1 MGAPPR
7 APWPPVPLSIAAP
20 PGISPPLRAERPG
33 FAIFALKVT
42 VSPGERRCRQP
53 SGVRTSAS
61 PEQSAAVGSLCQ
73 GPVAASPVPR
83 PSGLMSASSSLVHK
97 SGCSH
102 RLDGPSPPQAAGED
116 PTLRVLATGRSP
128 LGGEGLGLL
137 RVLRARA
144 RGPCFRAG
152 HRVGLCGLNWMLGTV
167 SEPSCDPFEGS
178 CQFSW
183 VTTAPPQTE
192 KGQGRAQS
200 PRYSAPQGTREGN
213 LLALTH
219 RGHPWVYSYPLPLPA
234 DCFRWHK
241 SLAVL

>member
-1 MGAPPR
+1 M
-7 APWPPVPLSIAAP
+7 
-20 PGISPPLRAERPG
+20 
-33 FAIFALKVT
+33 
-42 VSPGERRCRQP
+42 Q
-53 SGVRTSAS
+53 
-61 PEQSAAVGSLCQ
+61 AAVGSKDVGVSRAVC
-73 GPVAASPVPR
+73 GCGFIASGSRSRVPHAPALR
-83 PSGLMSASSSLVHK
+83 PDVSLV
-97 SGCSH
+97 
-102 RLDGPSPPQAAGED
+102 LAGAQV
-116 PTLRVLATGRSP
+116 RVLPPARRSKP
-128 LGGEGLGLL
+128 SAGC
-137 RVLRARA
+137 R
-144 RGPCFRAG
+144 RGPHPARPCHGAVSVEGGAGAPPSAPCTCTGSCFRAR

-219 RGHPWVYSYPLPLPA
+219 RGHPWVYSYSLPLPA

>member
-1 MGAPPR
+1 M
-7 APWPPVPLSIAAP
+7 
-20 PGISPPLRAERPG
+20 
-33 FAIFALKVT
+33 
-42 VSPGERRCRQP
+42 Q
-53 SGVRTSAS
+53 
-61 PEQSAAVGSLCQ
+61 AAVGSKDVGVSRAVC
-73 GPVAASPVPR
+73 GCGFVASGSRSRVPR
-83 PSGLMSASSSLVHK
+83 APALRPDVSLV
-97 SGCSH
+97 
-102 RLDGPSPPQAAGED
+102 LAGAQV
-116 PTLRVLATGRSP
+116 RVLPPARRSKP
-128 LGGEGLGLL
+128 SAGCRRGPHPARPCHGAVSVGGGGLGLL

-167 SEPSCDPFEGS
+167 SEPLCDPFEGS

-219 RGHPWVYSYPLPLPA
+219 RSHPWVYSYPLPLPA